1 MSAESHHASSLWK
14 QTNPAHIIE
23 KNRLS
28 KKKKCIKKRKKNVL
42 KKDPHPTDTLC
53 SPWVFI
59 IASARQRTERHA
71 LAFL

>member
-1 MSAESHHASSLWK
+1 VSAESHHASSLWK
-14 QTNPAHIIE
+14 QTNPAAHILK

-28 KKKKCIKKRKKNVL
+28 KKKNVL

-59 IASARQRTERHA
+59 IASARQRAERHA
-71 LAFL
+71 LTFL